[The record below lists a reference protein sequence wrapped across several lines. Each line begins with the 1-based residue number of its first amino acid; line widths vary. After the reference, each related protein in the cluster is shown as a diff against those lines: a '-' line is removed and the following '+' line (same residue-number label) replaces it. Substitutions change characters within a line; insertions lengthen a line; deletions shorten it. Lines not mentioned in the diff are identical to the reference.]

1 MIDEAKACGFIPGI
15 NGLATVDFHNGDL
28 LPGLGTFPAFVLSNT
43 FSGKFADFLPGP

>member
-15 NGLATVDFHNGDL
+15 NGLAIVDFHNGDL